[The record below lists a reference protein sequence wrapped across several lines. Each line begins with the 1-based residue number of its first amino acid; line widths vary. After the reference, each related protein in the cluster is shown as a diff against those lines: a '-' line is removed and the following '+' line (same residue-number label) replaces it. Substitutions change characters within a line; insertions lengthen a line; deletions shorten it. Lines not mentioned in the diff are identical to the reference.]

1 MKRPEILAPVGDF
14 AMLNAAINAGCNSV
28 YFGTKIL
35 NMRANAKN
43 FEINQLPEVVKI
55 CHTHNVRA
63 YLTVNTIIYE
73 NELGILDKLLNEAKK
88 AGVDAI
94 IAWDLAVI
102 QKAKELGLEIH
113 LSTQASVSNSEALKC
128 YHKKFGVTRIV
139 LARECTLEQI
149 KEIKNKTKLEIECFI
164 HGAMCISVSGR
175 CFMSQFL
182 FNCSAN
188 RGECLQPCR
197 RQYKIVDVEEPEKE
211 LLIGPNYVLSPKDL
225 CTLPIIDKLIGTVDV
240 LKIEGRN
247 KSPEYVKTIVECY
260 KEAIDLFFEGKLDDS
275 AKQKLI
281 EKAKTVYNRDLS
293 TGFYAGKPMNEWAQ
307 VEGSRATKNKK
318 YIGQITKVYEK
329 ANSVDVKIETGNLK
343 INDDILIIG
352 NKVGVHEQKITSL
365 QIKEGLSVSQVNKGD
380 LAGLLIKGNINK
392 IMPKD
397 KVFVFA

>member
-43 FEINQLPEVVKI
+43 FEINQLPRVVEI
-55 CHTHNVRA
+55 CHAHNVRA

-73 NELGILDKLLNEAKK
+73 QELGILEDLLKKAKQ

-102 QKAKELGLEIH
+102 QKAKELGLAIH
-113 LSTQASVSNSEALKC
+113 LSTQASVSNSEALKA
-128 YHKKFGVTRIV
+128 YQKNFGINRIV

-149 KEIKNKTKLEIECFI
+149 EEIKSKTNLEIECFI
-164 HGAMCISVSGR
+164 HGAMCISISGR

-197 RQYKIVDVEEPEKE
+197 RSYKIVDVEEPEKE

-225 CTLPIIDKLIGTVDV
+225 CTLPIIDKLIGTIDV
-240 LKIEGRN
+240 FKIEGRN
-247 KSPEYVKTIVECY
+247 KGPEYVKTIVECY

-281 EKAKTVYNRDLS
+281 EKAKTVYNRDFS
-293 TGFYAGKPMNEWAQ
+293 TGFYAGKPMKEWAQ

-318 YIGQITKVYEK
+318 YIGQVTKVYKK
-329 ANSVDVKIETGNLK
+329 ANTVDVIIETGDLK
-343 INDDILIIG
+343 INDNILIIG
-352 NKVGVHEQKITSL
+352 DKSGVHEQKITSL
-365 QIKEGLSVSQVNKGD
+365 QIGEGTNVSEVHKGE
-380 LAGLLIKGNINK
+380 LAGLLIKGDVNK

-397 KVFVFA
+397 KLFIFA